1 MIPFI
6 ISNTVSLVCCQRTRD
21 VFMAEIYKNEDR
33 KCECFK
39 CEFEEKCVYAYRYQ
53 RLGRENN
60 GALGKCGKLKENN
73 GKLQY

>member
-1 MIPFI
+1 
-6 ISNTVSLVCCQRTRD
+6 
-21 VFMAEIYKNEDR
+21 MAEIYKNEDR

>member
-1 MIPFI
+1 
-6 ISNTVSLVCCQRTRD
+6 
-21 VFMAEIYKNEDR
+21 MAEIYKNEDR

-73 GKLQY
+73 GKLQYWDFWKVKIKKSIWSR